1 MNESDVSVIFFEVT
15 FTPVEIRDK
24 VLEDAISVKID
35 PGVDTLYMKQHLQ
48 KKESSDSPHV

>member
-1 MNESDVSVIFFEVT
+1 MNESDVSVIFFEET